1 VDRRQSELG
10 QGELVELTIIGA
22 GAIGGTIGAYLIRDG
37 HDVLLCDTDQAH
49 VDAINSGGLTIEGPV
64 ANFTVPAKAVTPDQL
79 PARLNRVAIAVKSHH
94 TAQAAELLRGRLD
107 TGGYVIS
114 FQNGLT
120 ADAITDVTGPG
131 AYVASFVNF
140 GADLMAPGR
149 IMQGNIGTFRVG
161 EPGGGPVTPRV
172 AELAA
177 ALPWAEPTENIMGYL
192 WAKEAYGA
200 MLFAGAVSP
209 LSIADSLADPRWQ
222 PLMLAIAREV
232 LAQAPV
238 PLESFD
244 GFEPGDLEGSLARL
258 VTFNRGSAKS
268 HSGIYRD
275 LVVRRRKTE
284 VDGQLSELAGPLTR
298 YVTELIRAIER
309 GEREVSVANLELLA
323 ACERAERLGRPLNA
337 VVSIIPAP
345 PRAAGGPLHGLA
357 VAVKD
362 MIDIAGQPRGNGN
375 PACQRGAPAAADA
388 PVIAALR
395 AAGAEVFATTSLLE
409 YAAGHQHPDLPA
421 TRNPL
426 DPARKPGGSSS
437 GSAALVG
444 AGVCAAA
451 LGTDTGGS
459 VRGPACYCGVV
470 GFKPTHGALDL
481 AGVQLLAPSLD
492 HLGLLTA
499 DVATAARVFGALT
512 GQPPPGPAASLRVG
526 LLTGQLADPVITP
539 GVAAALA
546 DAIAALRAAP
556 SVTLTEA
563 DGSALTRA
571 GELLEP
577 IFLAEAWQVHRDQVQ
592 RDPGH
597 FGPGTLALLRQA
609 EQAGPAGYQA
619 ACRRREELRPAVT
632 AAYAGVDVLLGPL
645 MPWVAPRAGESPGGD
660 GGQFEQ
666 PYNVTGAPAISLPC
680 GLTPDER
687 MPAGLQLS
695 ALPGADAALLAAAGH
710 VEAILRGAGRPA
722 S

>member
-1 VDRRQSELG
+1 M
-10 QGELVELTIIGA
+10 ELTIIGA

-37 HDVLLCDTDQAH
+37 HDVLLCDADQGH
-49 VDAINSGGLTIEGPV
+49 VDAINAGGLTIEGPV
-64 ANFTVPAKAVTPDQL
+64 ANFTVPARAVTPDGL
-79 PARLNRVAIAVKSHH
+79 PATLRRVAIAVKSHH
-94 TAQAAELLRGRLD
+94 TAQAAELLRGRLAPD
-107 TGGYVIS
+107 GYVVS

-120 ADAITDVTGPG
+120 ADDITDVTGPG
-131 AYVASFVNF
+131 SYVASFVNF

-161 EPGGGPVTPRV
+161 EPCGGPVTARV

-209 LSIADSLADPRWQ
+209 LSIAESLEDPRWQ

-238 PLESFD
+238 RPESFD

-258 VTFNRGSAKS
+258 AVFNRGSAKS

-309 GEREVSVANLELLA
+309 GEREVSVASLELLA

-345 PRAAGGPLHGLA
+345 PRAETGALHGLA

-362 MIDIAGQPRGNGN
+362 MIDIAGQPSGNGN
-375 PACQRGAPAAADA
+375 PADMRSAPAGADA

-409 YAAGHQHPDLPA
+409 YAAGHQHPELPA
-421 TRNPL
+421 TRNPR

-444 AGVCAAA
+444 AGVCPAA

-459 VRGPACYCGVV
+459 IRGPACYCGIV
-470 GFKPTHGALDL
+470 GLKPTHGALDL
-481 AGVQLLAPSLD
+481 TGVQLLAPSLD
-492 HLGLLTA
+492 HLGLLTS
-499 DVATAARVFGALT
+499 DVATAARVFAALT
-512 GQPPPGPAASLRVG
+512 GQEPPAAAGGVRVG
-526 LLTGQLADPVITP
+526 LLAGQLADPAIAP
-539 GVAAALA
+539 GMAAALG

-556 SVTLTEA
+556 SVTVTEA
-563 DGSALTRA
+563 DGTALAQA
-571 GELLEP
+571 GELMEV
-577 IFLAEAWQVHRDQVQ
+577 IFLAEAWQVHRDRVQ

-597 FGPGTLALLRQA
+597 YGPGTLALLREA
-609 EQAGPAGYQA
+609 EQVSAADYAA
-619 ACRRREELRPAVT
+619 ACRRREELRPAAA
-632 AAYAGVDVLLGPL
+632 AAYAGVDVLLGPV
-645 MPWVAPRAGESPGGD
+645 MPWTAPRAGESPGGD

-666 PYNVTGAPAISLPC
+666 PYNVTGAPAIALPC
-680 GLTPDER
+680 GLTPDG
-687 MPAGLQLS
+687 MPGSLQLS
-695 ALPGADAALLAAAGH
+695 ALPGADLALLAAAAH
-710 VEAILRGAGRPA
+710 VEAILGPPGRPA
-722 S
+722 P